1 MRVIVYVDGFN
12 LYFGMKSKYKNVKW
26 LNIHSLALKL
36 LKPNQELV
44 NVKYFTARIANNGNN
59 KERRQSLYLDALNT
73 TDIEIYYGH
82 YNSKPKE
89 CFSCGNIIK
98 DNEEKMTDVNIATQM
113 IIDGFTDQYDLAML
127 ISGDSDLVPPIR
139 EIKNHLPEKRII
151 VAFPPN
157 RITKSL
163 KKEAHGNFIIGK
175 SKLSTSQFPNT
186 IEIENG
192 INLIRP
198 IQWYE

>member
-1 MRVIVYVDGFN
+1 M
-12 LYFGMKSKYKNVKW
+12 
-26 LNIHSLALKL
+26 
-36 LKPNQELV
+36 V

-59 KERRQSLYLDALNT
+59 KDRQSLYLDALLLL
-73 TDIEIYYGH
+73 IFEIYYGH

-139 EIKNHLPEKRII
+139 SKE
-151 VAFPPN
+151 
-157 RITKSL
+157 SL
-163 KKEAHGNFIIGK
+163 
-175 SKLSTSQFPNT
+175 T
-186 IEIENG
+186 
-192 INLIRP
+192 
-198 IQWYE
+198 